1 MLFRQLEYFVA
12 VARERHFARAAESCY
27 VSQPALSAAIA
38 KLERE
43 LNVTLINRGHNYQ
56 GLTPEG
62 ERLVVWAK
70 RILAEQDAF
79 KAEVAAVQS
88 GITGT
93 LRLGTD
99 PTAST
104 TLALPVAAFC
114 AAHPLAKV
122 QVRSRLSTKELH
134 RQLRDFELDVAIAHF
149 DPGDQ
154 EGLQV
159 VPLYQERYMLLVSDD
174 QLMSQA
180 STMTWADAAQLP
192 LALLTPDM
200 RIRQIVDTVFAEKGF
215 VVTPQVETDSIAS
228 LYAHVGGGEWAS
240 IVPHTWLR
248 AMPVVGR
255 TRALPLVDPEAGA
268 QVSVAI
274 HAATPGS
281 VAARA
286 FVNAATGLSLDDFF
300 GQPCRPSIACGERGP
315 ARSPLPVPRLH
326 RRPVQPSF
334 GRVRQSGD
342 EFEPVG
348 HLEGGQPVTA
358 VLQDLLG
365 SDALV
370 RADDH
375 GGADP
380 LPVRRV
386 GDGEHGRLADSGA
399 AGEDVLDVLG

>member
-122 QVRSRLSTKELH
+122 QVRSRLSTRELH
-134 RQLRDFELDVAIAHF
+134 RQLREFELDVAIAHF

-159 VPLYQERYMLLVSDD
+159 VPLYQERYMLLISAD
-174 QLMSQA
+174 QLTPQSA
-180 STMTWADAAQLP
+180 TTMTWAEAAQLP

-200 RIRQIVDTVFAEKGF
+200 RIRQIIDRVFAEKGL
-215 VVTPQVETDSIAS
+215 VVSPQVETDSIAS
-228 LYAHVGGGEWAS
+228 LHAHVGGGGWAS
-240 IVPHTWLR
+240 IVPHAWLS
-248 AMPVVGR
+248 AMPVIGR
-255 TRALPLVDPEAGA
+255 TRALPLVDPEAGT
-268 QVSVAI
+268 QISVAI

-286 FVNAATGLSLDDFF
+286 FVDAAKGLAL
-300 GQPCRPSIACGERGP
+300 
-315 ARSPLPVPRLH
+315 
-326 RRPVQPSF
+326 
-334 GRVRQSGD
+334 D
-342 EFEPVG
+342 EFFDRPGQAGPGVG
-348 HLEGGQPVTA
+348 
-358 VLQDLLG
+358 
-365 SDALV
+365 
-370 RADDH
+370 
-375 GGADP
+375 
-380 LPVRRV
+380 
-386 GDGEHGRLADSGA
+386 
-399 AGEDVLDVLG
+399 